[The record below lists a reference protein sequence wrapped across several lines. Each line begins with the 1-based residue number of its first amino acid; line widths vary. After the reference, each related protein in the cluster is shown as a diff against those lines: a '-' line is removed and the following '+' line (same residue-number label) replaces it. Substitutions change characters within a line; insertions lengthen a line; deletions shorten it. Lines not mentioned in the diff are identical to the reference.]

1 MMKVKLLTSRAGV
14 DFTQNV
20 GDIIEVGASEGQ
32 MLLDSGQAEVVR
44 EEKIERAVKVT
55 KEKAVK

>member
-1 MMKVKLLTSRAGV
+1 
-14 DFTQNV
+14 V

>member
-1 MMKVKLLTSRAGV
+1 MQVKLLTSRAGV
-14 DFTQNV
+14 GFTQSV
-20 GDIIEVGASEGQ
+20 GDIIEVSAYEVQ
-32 MLLDSGQAEVVR
+32 MLIESHQAEAVR